1 MPCSILILI
10 KYPPSPSWRETPKN
24 SSLTNDERKTNK
36 SEDMPIKVRRH
47 TSTTAPE
54 LGERAK
60 YILKAL
66 VERYIQEGQPV
77 GSRVLSRDSGT
88 GLSPA
93 TVRNVMADLED
104 MGLVRSPHTSA
115 GRIPTVQGYR
125 FFVDTLLTVHPL
137 DSAYVARLREQ
148 LGTDSNQEN
157 ESLMETTSALLS
169 NLTHLV
175 GMVTIPRQEK
185 ATLRQVEFLP
195 LSDRQ
200 VLVILVI
207 NKREVQNRIIRT
219 ARPYTPS
226 ELRQAANY
234 INSMCHGNDLWDVRA
249 RLLRDLRKTREHMNR
264 IMMVTVEI
272 AEKGLVPEQAE
283 EDVVVAGQT
292 HLMEYGDLADMEKL
306 RNLFDA
312 FGQKRDI
319 LHLLDESLKAS
330 GLQIFIGNE
339 SGYDVL
345 DDCSVVSA
353 PYEVNGYRIG
363 VLGIVGPTRMPYERI
378 IPLVDVTA
386 KLLSAALNQ
395 RQ

>member
-1 MPCSILILI
+1 MPVNVHH
-10 KYPPSPSWRETPKN
+10 R
-24 SSLTNDERKTNK
+24 
-36 SEDMPIKVRRH
+36 
-47 TSTTAPE
+47 TSTFVPE
-54 LGERAK
+54 LSERAK
-60 YILKAL
+60 YILKTL
-66 VERYIQEGQPV
+66 VERYIQQGQPV
-77 GSRVLSRDSGT
+77 GSRVLSRDLDM

-104 MGLVRSPHTSA
+104 MGLVQSPHTSA
-115 GRIPTVQGYR
+115 GRIPTVRGYR
-125 FFVDTLLTVHPL
+125 FFVDALLTLHPL
-137 DSAYVARLREQ
+137 DEASVAHLRKQ
-148 LGTDSNQEN
+148 LGPDSEQEN
-157 ESLMETTSALLS
+157 ESLLETTSALLS

-175 GMVTIPRQEK
+175 GMVTVPRQEK
-185 ATLRQVEFLP
+185 ATLRQVEFLA
-195 LSDRQ
+195 LSNQR

-226 ELRQAANY
+226 ELQQAANY
-234 INSMCHGNDLWDVRA
+234 INSMCRGNDLWDVRDK
-249 RLLRDLRKTREHMNR
+249 LLRDLRKTREHMNR

-272 AEKGLVPEQAE
+272 AEKGLVAEQTE
-283 EDVVVAGQT
+283 DDVVVAGQT

-319 LHLLDESLKAS
+319 LHLLDESLKAN

-353 PYEVNGYRIG
+353 PYEVNGHRIG

-378 IPLVDVTA
+378 IPLVDITA
-386 KLLSAALNQ
+386 KLLGAALNQ

>member
-1 MPCSILILI
+1 MPGKMYHRNYVI
-10 KYPPSPSWRETPKN
+10 
-24 SSLTNDERKTNK
+24 
-36 SEDMPIKVRRH
+36 
-47 TSTTAPE
+47 PE
-54 LGERAK
+54 LSGRAK
-60 YILKAL
+60 HILKVL

-77 GSRVLSRDSGT
+77 GSRVLSRDSDL

-104 MGLVRSPHTSA
+104 MGLVQSPHTSA
-115 GRIPTVQGYR
+115 GRIPTVRGYR
-125 FFVDTLLTVHPL
+125 FFVDTLLTIHPL
-137 DSAYVARLREQ
+137 DLVDVARLREQ
-148 LGTDSNQEN
+148 LDLDLDQEN

-175 GMVTIPRQEK
+175 GMVTVPRQEK

-195 LSDRQ
+195 LSHQR

-219 ARPYTPS
+219 ERQYTSS
-226 ELRQAANY
+226 ELQQAANY
-234 INSMCHGNDLWDVRA
+234 INSMCHGNDLWAVRA
-249 RLLRDLRKTREHMNR
+249 KLLGDLRKTQEHMNR

-272 AEKGLVPEQAE
+272 AEKGLVAEQTE
-283 EDVVVAGQT
+283 DDVVVAGQT

-319 LHLLDESLKAS
+319 LHLLDESLKAN

-353 PYEVNGYRIG
+353 PYEVNGQRIG
-363 VLGIVGPTRMPYERI
+363 VLGIIGPTRMPYERI
-378 IPLVDVTA
+378 IPLVDITA
-386 KLLSAALNQ
+386 KLLGAALNQ

>member
-1 MPCSILILI
+1 MSRQWLNYLVLLATT
-10 KYPPSPSWRETPKN
+10 KNPKWN
-24 SSLTNDERKTNK
+24 RAV
-36 SEDMPIKVRRH
+36 DMPVKVRQRI
-47 TSTTAPE
+47 STTVPE
-54 LGERAK
+54 LNERAK
-60 YILKAL
+60 RILKVL

-77 GSRVLSRDSGT
+77 GSRVLSRDMSM

-104 MGLVRSPHTSA
+104 MGLVRSPHTSS
-115 GRIPTVQGYR
+115 GRVPTVQGYR
-125 FFVDTLLTVHPL
+125 FFIDTLLTVHPL
-137 DSAYVARLREQ
+137 DSAYVARLRKQ
-148 LGTDSNQEN
+148 LGPDLELEN

-175 GMVTIPRQEK
+175 GMVTVPRQEK
-185 ATLRQVEFLP
+185 AALRQVEFLS
-195 LSDRQ
+195 LSDQR

-207 NKREVQNRIIRT
+207 NEREVQNRIIRT
-219 ARPYTPS
+219 ARPYTNS
-226 ELRQAANY
+226 ELQQAANY
-234 INSMCHGNDLWDVRA
+234 INAMCGGDDLWAVRA
-249 RLLRDLRKTREHMNR
+249 KLLRELRSTRERMNR
-264 IMMVTVEI
+264 IMMVTVEV
-272 AEKGLVPEQAE
+272 AEKGLVTEQAE
-283 EDVVVAGQT
+283 EDMVVAGQT

-330 GLQIFIGNE
+330 GLRIFIGNE

-345 DDCSVVSA
+345 DDCSIVSS
-353 PYEVNGYRIG
+353 PYEVNGHRIG
-363 VLGIVGPTRMPYERI
+363 VLGIIGPTRMPYERI

>member
-1 MPCSILILI
+1 MPGKVHHHSSI
-10 KYPPSPSWRETPKN
+10 T
-24 SSLTNDERKTNK
+24 
-36 SEDMPIKVRRH
+36 V
-47 TSTTAPE
+47 PE
-54 LGERAK
+54 LSERAK
-60 YILKAL
+60 YILKVL
-66 VERYIQEGQPV
+66 VERYIQQGQPV
-77 GSRVLSRDSGT
+77 GSRVLSRDLGM

-104 MGLVRSPHTSA
+104 MGLVQSPHTSA
-115 GRIPTVQGYR
+115 GRVPTVQGYR
-125 FFVDTLLTVHPL
+125 FFVDALLTVHPL
-137 DSAYVARLREQ
+137 DSSDMARLRKQ
-148 LGTDSNQEN
+148 LGPDQEN
-157 ESLMETTSALLS
+157 GSLMETASALLS

-175 GMVTIPRQEK
+175 GMVTIPRQEQ

-195 LSDRQ
+195 LSNRR

-219 ARPYTPS
+219 ARNYTSS

-234 INSMCHGNDLWDVRA
+234 INAMCNGDDLWAIRA

-264 IMMVTVEI
+264 IMMVTVEV
-272 AEKGLVPEQAE
+272 AEKGLVAEQTE

-306 RNLFDA
+306 RNLFEA
-312 FGQKRDI
+312 FGRKRDI
-319 LHLLDESLKAS
+319 LHLLDESLKAN

-353 PYEVNGYRIG
+353 PYRVDGHRIG
-363 VLGIVGPTRMPYERI
+363 VLGIVGPTRMPYERV

-386 KLLSAALNQ
+386 KLLGAALNQ
-395 RQ
+395 QR